1 MVGLF
6 LLFFSQIKLFLD
18 VLMKEI
24 LSPESQSPDGVRAHL
39 IDAYLDELSMVGGRE
54 VRSSTAIQQ
63 CGGTTMF
70 GRVVIGSVR
79 SAISVTSPGVYCVP
93 DS

>member
-1 MVGLF
+1 MLLGFF

-24 LSPESQSPDGVRAHL
+24 LSPESQSSNGVRNHL
-39 IDAYLDELSMVGGRE
+39 IDAYLDELSIVGGRE

-63 CGGTTMF
+63 CGGATVF
-70 GRVVIGSVR
+70 GVGVGSVR

>member
-1 MVGLF
+1 MWLVCF

-18 VLMKEI
+18 ILVKEI
-24 LSPESQSPDGVRAHL
+24 LSPESRSSDGVRAHL
-39 IDAYLDELSMVGGRE
+39 IDAYLDELSIVGGRE
-54 VRSSTAIQQ
+54 VRGSTAIQQ

-70 GRVVIGSVR
+70 GVVLSSVR
-79 SAISVTSPGVYCVP
+79 STISVTSPGVYCDP